1 MSLYAILETIRTSGD
16 ARVSEIESRAYG
28 QCNQILAAARL
39 EAEQAKTEAFAEAV
53 APAYRERAR
62 IIQRARLE
70 ALQIL
75 GDAREEFVDLALRQ
89 IKNCLVDIR
98 AETNYP
104 QILSL
109 LIEEALAELKGSLM
123 ATGVIQLEAE
133 PRDRLLLEG
142 ILDEMEQELPVRYVL
157 ECWGGLV
164 AKSEDGRVV
173 AINTM
178 EARLERAT
186 PYLRRS
192 LAALFE
198 NEGPAVEVS
207 QVTER
212 QTVAI

>member
-1 MSLYAILETIRTSGD
+1 MSLYAILETIRASGD
-16 ARVSEIESRAYG
+16 DQVNEIETRTYA
-28 QCNQILAAARL
+28 QCNQILSSARL
-39 EAEQAKTEAFAEAV
+39 EAKQAKAEAIAEAV
-53 APAYRERAR
+53 APAYRQQAR
-62 IIQRARLE
+62 ITQRARLK

-89 IKNCLVDIR
+89 LNNCLVDIR

-123 ATGVIQLEAE
+123 AAGVIQLEAD
-133 PRDRLLLEG
+133 PRDRVLLEG
-142 ILDEMEQELPVRYVL
+142 ILGEMQQELSVRYVL
-157 ECWGGLV
+157 DCWGGLV

-173 AINTM
+173 VINTM

-186 PYLRRS
+186 PHLRRY

-198 NEGPAVEVS
+198 HEEPEVEES
-207 QVTER
+207 QIAER
-212 QTVAI
+212 QSVAI